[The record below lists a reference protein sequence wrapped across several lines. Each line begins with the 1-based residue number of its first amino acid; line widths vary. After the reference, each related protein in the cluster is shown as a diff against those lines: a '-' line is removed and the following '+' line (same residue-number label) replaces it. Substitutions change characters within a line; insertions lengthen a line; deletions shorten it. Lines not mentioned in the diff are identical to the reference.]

1 MRNAK
6 MWLWGLLP
14 LAIVWVLGNLTTGP
28 LIKADLVARTNESMA
43 KQGQP
48 WAKAQISGRDARIIS
63 AAPSPGAKV
72 SAIAAA
78 VDTYG
83 VRIVS
88 GEGEVLPP
96 RSPYTW
102 SVERSANALLLK
114 GYAPD
119 DATRGQI
126 RAAAERALPGGAIT
140 SQLELADGAP
150 KEFAAATAYALEQL
164 SRLAEGDASLSNTTL
179 SISGRAAT
187 REGYNAFVAALK
199 TLPQGFTMSSAN
211 VIPPRASPFV
221 FKAERA
227 NGALTLEGFV
237 PDEATRAQ
245 VMAAAARLMPGVT
258 VRSRLELADG
268 APQGLGAMA
277 VFALE
282 QAARLGSGSAT
293 LSDGELSV
301 QGQAANVANYAALT
315 EALQT
320 PPPGL
325 RLGTRAITPATMS
338 PYEWSVEKS
347 NGRITLRGAVPDTAR
362 KDANVA
368 AARAL
373 GGNVHDE
380 QFVAGGAPANYPA
393 IVDAAL
399 GAVAKLETG
408 AAELN
413 GTALQLSGRAA
424 RQEVLDE
431 VRKSVQAVVPGATDT
446 ITAPQP
452 APPAP
457 AIAMTQIPV
466 PPEAP
471 PLAADLVAPP
481 ATEAAPASP
490 QTAPPAPPAPIV
502 QAPPPPPPPAAPPV
516 PAEVIVRA
524 PEPVSAPA
532 ENCKARVE
540 KAIAG
545 RRVLFARSSAEI
557 EGESEGLV
565 RAVAAAL
572 KDCGSI
578 DISIEG
584 HADGDGQASNNQRLS
599 EARAAAVLDALKA
612 TGAGD
617 ARLTSKG
624 FGFSQP
630 LAPNDSR
637 ENKAKNRRVEVI
649 IR

>member
-14 LAIVWVLGNLTTGP
+14 LAVVWALGNLTTGP

-48 WAKAQISGRDARIIS
+48 WAKADISGRDARIVS

-96 RSPYTW
+96 RNPYVW
-102 SVERSANALLLK
+102 SVERSANSLRLK

-126 RAAAERALPGGAIT
+126 RAAAARALPGGAIT

-150 KEFAAATAYALEQL
+150 KEFSAATAYALEQL

-199 TLPQGFTMSSAN
+199 TLPHGFTMSSAN
-211 VIPPRASPFV
+211 VIPPRVSPFV
-221 FKAERA
+221 FKVERA
-227 NGALTLEGFV
+227 NGALALEGFV

-245 VMAAAARLMPGVT
+245 VTAAAARLMPGVA
-258 VRSRLELADG
+258 VKSQLELADG
-268 APQGLGAMA
+268 APQGFGAMA

-293 LSDGELSV
+293 LSDAELSV
-301 QGQAANVANYAALT
+301 QGQAANVANYAALI
-315 EALQT
+315 EAPQT
-320 PPPGL
+320 LPPGL
-325 RLGTRAITPATMS
+325 RLGARAITPATMS

-347 NGRITLRGAVPDTAR
+347 DGGITLRGAVPDAAR

-373 GGNVHDE
+373 GGSVRDE
-380 QFVAGGAPANYPA
+380 QFIAGGAPANYPA
-393 IVDAAL
+393 IVEAAL

-408 AAELN
+408 TAALN
-413 GTALQLSGRAA
+413 GAALQLNGRAA
-424 RQEVLDE
+424 RPDVIDE
-431 VRKSVQAVVPGATDT
+431 VRKTVQAVVPGATDI

-452 APPAP
+452 APVEPAQP
-457 AIAMTQIPV
+457 QIPMTQIPV
-466 PPEAP
+466 PPDAP
-471 PLAADLVAPP
+471 PLATDLVAPAP
-481 ATEAAPASP
+481 VPAPAK
-490 QTAPPAPPAPIV
+490 PAPAPVV
-502 QAPPPPPPPAAPPV
+502 QAPPPPPV
-516 PAEVIVRA
+516 PAQVIVRA

-532 ENCKARVE
+532 ESCKTRVE
-540 KAIAG
+540 KAIDG
-545 RRVLFARSSAEI
+545 RRVLFARSRAEI
-557 EGESEGLV
+557 EGASEELV

-584 HADGDGQASNNQRLS
+584 HADGDGQAFNNQRLS

-630 LAPNDSR
+630 LVPNDSQ
-637 ENKAKNRRVEVI
+637 ENKAKNRRVEMVI
-649 IR
+649 R

>member
-48 WAKAQISGRDARIIS
+48 WAKADISGRDARIVS

-88 GEGEVLPP
+88 GEGDVLPP
-96 RSPYTW
+96 RNPYVW
-102 SVERSANALLLK
+102 SVERSANALMLK

-119 DATRGQI
+119 DVTRGQI

-140 SQLELADGAP
+140 AQLELADGAP
-150 KEFAAATAYALEQL
+150 KEFSAATTYALEQL

-199 TLPQGFTMSSAN
+199 TLPHGFTMSSAN
-211 VIPPRASPFV
+211 VIPPRVSPFV
-221 FKAERA
+221 FKVERT
-227 NGALTLEGFV
+227 NGTLTLEGFV

-245 VMAAAARLMPGVT
+245 VAAAAARLMPGVA
-258 VRSRLELADG
+258 VRSQLELADG

-282 QAARLGSGSAT
+282 QAARLGSGSVT
-293 LSDGELSV
+293 LSDTELSV

-320 PPPGL
+320 LPPGL
-325 RLGTRAITPATMS
+325 RLGARAITPATMS

-347 NGRITLRGAVPDTAR
+347 NGRITLRGAVPDAAR

-373 GGNVHDE
+373 GGSVRDE
-380 QFVAGGAPANYPA
+380 QFIAGGAPENYPA

-399 GAVAKLETG
+399 GAVAKLENG
-408 AAELN
+408 AAVLN
-413 GTALQLSGRAA
+413 GTTLQLNGRAA
-424 RQEVLDE
+424 RQDVIDE
-431 VRKSVQAVVPGATDT
+431 VRKTMQALVPGATDT

-452 APPAP
+452 APPQIP
-457 AIAMTQIPV
+457 MTQIPV
-466 PPEAP
+466 PPDAP
-471 PLAADLVAPP
+471 PLAADLVAPATPQP
-481 ATEAAPASP
+481 A
-490 QTAPPAPPAPIV
+490 PAPPPVV
-502 QAPPPPPPPAAPPV
+502 QAPPTAPPV
-516 PAEVIVRA
+516 PAQVIVRA

-532 ENCKARVE
+532 ESCKTRVE
-540 KAIAG
+540 KAIGG
-545 RRVLFARSSAEI
+545 RRVLFARSRAEI
-557 EGESEGLV
+557 EGESESLV

-584 HADGDGQASNNQRLS
+584 HADGDGQAFNNQRLS

-630 LAPNDSR
+630 LVPNDSQ